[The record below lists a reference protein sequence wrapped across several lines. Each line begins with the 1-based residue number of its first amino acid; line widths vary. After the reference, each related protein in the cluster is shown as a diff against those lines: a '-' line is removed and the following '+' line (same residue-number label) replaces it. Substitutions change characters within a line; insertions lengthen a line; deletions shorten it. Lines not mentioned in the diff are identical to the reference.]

1 MKSVQEQQQQDI
13 DAAIKALEERRKI
26 ELSALKDQLHETGQ
40 SLKPGNIIKSA
51 VSDLT
56 SNSNLKSY
64 LLKAGVGLAIGL
76 ISKKLL
82 ISKQKVQPE
91 NLVSRIMEKSLG
103 KLSPTQIK
111 LIEFAAPIIIGF
123 IIKAIS
129 NKLKKSEDVMEM
141 DEGY

>member
-82 ISKQKVQPE
+82 KSKQKVQPE